1 MFQGERDE
9 NHVALPLTE
18 LDIDDEEPKDKFNSS
33 GGDANNDDDAE
44 CKTWGNKAQSVLA
57 MLGFSVGFG
66 NVWRFPYL
74 CQKNG
79 GGKFVEVMHW
89 VHLGVNQKE
98 IILCMQLIKLDV
110 ALAVAEYCHW
120 LQEIQKIVWNFV
132 ISATK
137 SGSNTVARSKRV
149 SRRVNGSQSGMFTY
163 FRKYRI

>member
-18 LDIDDEEPKDKFNSS
+18 LDIDDEEPKDKFNSP

-44 CKTWGNKAQSVLA
+44 YKTWGNKAQSVLA

-79 GGKFVEVMHW
+79 GGKFVEVMH
-89 VHLGVNQKE
+89 
-98 IILCMQLIKLDV
+98 
-110 ALAVAEYCHW
+110 
-120 LQEIQKIVWNFV
+120 
-132 ISATK
+132 
-137 SGSNTVARSKRV
+137 
-149 SRRVNGSQSGMFTY
+149 
-163 FRKYRI
+163 